1 MYIAILGD
9 ASGPPCLGI
18 LQGIDRIS
26 RVHYNFAYLAAL
38 LSSVAGDRMVVMR
51 PGVSREDI
59 LLELTARAQ
68 DLWGEE
74 RARVMAT
81 SLESAAWQLWEI
93 SQKLPARDLEPGFYQ

>member
-1 MYIAILGD
+1 MPGPIQAIDL
-9 ASGPPCLGI
+9 
-18 LQGIDRIS
+18 IS
-26 RVHYNFAYLAAL
+26 SVHYNSAYLAAL
-38 LSSVAGDRMVVMR
+38 LNSVAGDRMVVMR
-51 PGVSREDI
+51 PGITREEI
-59 LLELTARAQ
+59 LLELTERAQ